1 MASINVDH
9 EQLQAFSQSLYAG
22 AESYNG
28 IRDEINR
35 NLINIENNEW
45 NDNKY
50 KEFIEIFRKSE
61 KDINDIYQLMMDYS
75 GYLNRKAD
83 KVRDYQTYNVNNY

>member
-9 EQLQAFSQSLYAG
+9 EQLQAFSKSLYAG
-22 AESYNG
+22 AESYKG
-28 IRDEINR
+28 IRDEIKR

-50 KEFIEIFRKSE
+50 DEFIDIFRKSE
-61 KDINDIYQLMMDYS
+61 KDINDICQLMMDYHE
-75 GYLNRKAD
+75 YLTIKAN
-83 KVRDYQTYNVNNY
+83 KVRDYQTYNVNY